1 MRCLMFLLD
10 QEDLGV
16 LAVQFHLL
24 HLEYLVG
31 LVVLAVQPVL
41 GDQLGPEHLEFLEYL
56 VVLAVQLF
64 L

>member
-1 MRCLMFLLD
+1 M
-10 QEDLGV
+10 V
-16 LAVQFHLL
+16 LAHQFRLL

-31 LVVLAVQPVL
+31 LVLLVGRQDLV
-41 GDQLGPEHLEFLEYL
+41 DQLGPEYLEYL